1 MRNSL
6 HKQDKMK
13 GFFGSAF
20 HKYVFL
26 ICLIISVILLVIS
39 WIAPPPFEI
48 SSSVIAGVG
57 ELFAF
62 AALGEVCAAL
72 ERGMS
77 AKISR
82 GDTSVEVFKENDG
95 SID

>member
-1 MRNSL
+1 MKNSL
-6 HKQDKMK
+6 PNQNKID
-13 GFFGSAF
+13 GFFGSSF
-20 HKYVFL
+20 HKYIF
-26 ICLIISVILLVIS
+26 ISCLFVSVILLVIS

-82 GDTSVEVFKENDG
+82 GDTSVEVFKETE
-95 SID
+95 ID